1 LPVAPTNS
9 LDVEV
14 ARPPQPW
21 WSGLRSAGLDSAKSI
36 TGKSLVV
43 GYLSLLI
50 LIPVAALVDNAFKG
64 GLGSFWS
71 QATSTEALDA
81 IKLTVLCS
89 FVAAMVNAIAGTA
102 TAYVL
107 VRDRFI
113 GRSALNAIIDLPFA
127 LPTVVAGITFY
138 TLYGPHSPF
147 HVNIT
152 GTWIGV
158 TVAIMFVTLP
168 FSVRSVE
175 PVLESLTIDAE
186 AAASTLGASSFY
198 VFRTI
203 TLPAIMPALLTGTGL
218 AFARALGE
226 YGSVVFISN
235 NIPYH
240 SEIASS
246 YVYSLVSS
254 GQNAAAASVAM
265 LLLVGAL
272 CVLIVSNVVA
282 RRLARRRG

>member
-1 LPVAPTNS
+1 
-9 LDVEV
+9 
-14 ARPPQPW
+14 
-21 WSGLRSAGLDSAKSI
+21 
-36 TGKSLVV
+36 
-43 GYLSLLI
+43 LI

-64 GLGSFWS
+64 GLGAFWS
-71 QATSTEALDA
+71 QATSAEALDA

-89 FVAAMVNAIAGTA
+89 FVAAVLNAVAGTA

-107 VRDRFI
+107 VRDRFL

-152 GTWIGV
+152 GTWVGV

-186 AAASTLGASSFY
+186 AAASTLGASSIY

-240 SEIASS
+240 TEIASS

-272 CVLIVSNVVA
+272 CVLIASNVFA
-282 RRLARRRG
+282 RTLARRRG